1 MALAAGSLAYLDYG
15 EHPRCVHVRLI
26 LGHVTGNE
34 YVVLAPDH
42 DVYSE
47 VLDWVGAGNGA
58 IPAGVPRRAVYGFA
72 PLIAAEVARFMRV
85 GNAEAC

>member
-34 YVVLAPDH
+34 YVVLAPGH

-47 VLDWVGAGNGA
+47 VLDVVRTRTLPTVGWGLETERSLLVSLDG
-58 IPAGVPRRAVYGFA
+58 RCTDLR
-72 PLIAAEVARFMRV
+72 
-85 GNAEAC
+85 C